1 MIGGRS
7 STDTG
12 LRRTHAGYR
21 TSFRAGYG
29 QTSPGHMPGV
39 PDIVTHIRKTVN
51 VIVKTTL
58 INIVFFIMVHILDK
72 IVTQNML
79 RTYDEKNVNPEER
92 KPDL

>member
-21 TSFRAGYG
+21 TNPGYTAGFRAGYG

-58 INIVFFIMVHILDK
+58 INIVFFYHGTHI
-72 IVTQNML
+72 
-79 RTYDEKNVNPEER
+79 R
-92 KPDL
+92 